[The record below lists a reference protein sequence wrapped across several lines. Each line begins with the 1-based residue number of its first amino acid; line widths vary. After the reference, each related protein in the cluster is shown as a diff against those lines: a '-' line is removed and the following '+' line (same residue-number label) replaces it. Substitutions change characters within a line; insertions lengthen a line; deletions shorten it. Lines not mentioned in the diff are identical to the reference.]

1 MWRAHLLFFSLFLP
15 FGTQAKVPIQLAS
28 DLALSPD
35 GKQIAFFWR
44 GDVWTAPVNG
54 GGARQL
60 TRHPA
65 TDRQPAW
72 SPDGKQIAFVS
83 EREGGRQVWI
93 MPAWGGAPRKIT
105 LHTEGF
111 ILEEWMPDGKNLLT
125 SITRDH
131 FWRRGERF
139 SIIQSSGKQKTER
152 VLFDDYGQYPSISPD
167 GKQLLYNREGER
179 WWRKGYTGSRTSQ
192 VWLWNSEGKK
202 HTKMLDEEDSRWP
215 LWKPDGKAFYYVGAR
230 NGVLNLREYEMA
242 TKKDRQIT
250 KFKDDSVVFP
260 AISRDGSVIAFRH
273 LFDFYQL
280 KPGKAEKPVKID
292 LWAPGDV
299 TIAKTQ
305 RRILNKATEVA
316 FSKDGLEIAF
326 IAGGDA
332 WIMDTEL
339 REPIQITNTPEEESE
354 PVWSKDGN
362 QLIFLSGQGGQE
374 DIWQAERTDS
384 KKYWWQN
391 RSFKLKRLTNDASTE
406 YNLSLS
412 PNGGTFGYYKD
423 RGDFWVMDAKTQKS
437 RRLFENWNSS
447 QYDWSPDGKWIVYA
461 VSDNDFNRDI
471 WIRPIDGS
479 REPFNLSR
487 HPDNEFSPRWS
498 PDGKVIAFTGRRRDQ
513 EVDIFYVYLRAED
526 DQKNSRARKLAKALE
541 KMQKGRPPKPVTPP
555 TPSKPVKPDPKKE
568 APKKE
573 DKPKPA
579 KPEAKPK
586 APAPAPKKAGLR
598 IDFEG
603 IHDRIRTISIPDSSE
618 SNLLWSP
625 DSKRLAFSAK
635 IAGKQ
640 GTYAVTF
647 PDGLKPTL
655 LTTTTGS
662 KAQWVGSSV
671 RWLTSGVPATM
682 SSTGRAT
689 SYSFS
694 AKQEINVGKSYHA
707 AFDLCWRSMRDYW
720 YDPAMGNRNWNAV
733 RKKYGPMAAGSTDG
747 YTLGLVINLMLG
759 ELNGSHLGF
768 SYRGPEITP
777 TAPKPGWTDT
787 TAHLGVRFTSNHKGP
802 GLKVRDIIPKGPADR
817 ETTHVKPNEIITHID
832 GKKIDPE
839 SDLTSILTGR
849 PDRDIILKLQS
860 GTRRKKQVREVT
872 LRPTSYSYARSRL
885 YEKWIHDTRDAVEKS
900 SEGKL
905 GYMHIAGMNMTSF
918 FRFEEELYSVG
929 AGKDG
934 IIIDVRENGGGSTTD
949 HLLTIL
955 TQPRHAITVPRGG
968 GRGYPQDRKVY
979 ASWHKPIVVLCN
991 QNSYSNAEIFSHAIK
1006 HLKRGKVVGVPT
1018 AGGVISTGG
1027 RSIMD
1032 MGFLRMPFRGWYLMG
1047 TGEDMELNG
1056 AVPHYVLWPK
1066 PGELPAGRDT
1076 QLRKAISVLKK
1087 EVKKYNNRPQPELK
1101 NATSKLKEKK

>member
-1 MWRAHLLFFSLFLP
+1 MRAYLGLLLSFLP
-15 FGTQAKVPIQLAS
+15 LLTQAKVPIRMAS

-44 GDVWTAPVNG
+44 GDVWVAPVEG

-65 TDRQPAW
+65 IDRQPAW
-72 SPDGKQIAFVS
+72 SPDGKHIAFVS
-83 EREGGRQVWI
+83 EREGGQQVWI

-111 ILEEWMPDGKNLLT
+111 ILEEWMPDGKSLLT

-139 SIIQSSGKQKTER
+139 SIIQSDGKQKTEQ
-152 VLFDDYGQYPSISPD
+152 VLFDDYGQYPSVSPD
-167 GKQLLYNREGER
+167 GKQVLYNREGER

-192 VWLWNSEGKK
+192 IWLWDSTSNK
-202 HTKMLDEEDSRWP
+202 HTKLLGSTDSRWP
-215 LWKPDGKAFYYVGAR
+215 LWKPDGKAFYYIGAP
-230 NGVLNLREYEMA
+230 NGVLNLREYELA
-242 TKKDRQIT
+242 SKKDRQIT

-260 AISRDGSVIAFRH
+260 TLSRDGSVIAFRH

-280 KPGKAEKPVKID
+280 KPGKTEKPVKIN
-292 LWAPGDV
+292 LWAPGDISI
-299 TIAKTQ
+299 TKTQ
-305 RRILNKATEVA
+305 RRVLNKATDVA

-326 IAGGDA
+326 IAGGDV
-332 WIMDTEL
+332 WVMDTEL
-339 REPIQITNTPEEESE
+339 REPIQITNTPEEEDE
-354 PVWSKDGN
+354 PIWSKDGN

-374 DIWQAERTDS
+374 DLWLVERTDT

-391 RSFKLKRLTNDASTE
+391 KSFKSKRLTNDASTE
-406 YNLSLS
+406 YGLSLS
-412 PNGGTFGYYKD
+412 PDGGTFAYFKD

-437 RRLFENWNSS
+437 KRLFKSWNSS

-487 HPDNEFSPRWS
+487 HPDNEYNPRWS

-526 DQKNSRARKLAKALE
+526 DQKNSRTRKLAMALE
-541 KMQKGRPPKPVTPP
+541 KMQKGRPAKPVIPSSP
-555 TPSKPVKPDPKKE
+555 TKQIKAD
-568 APKKE
+568 PKKE
-573 DKPKPA
+573 DKAKPV

-586 APAPAPKKAGLR
+586 TPATAPKKPALK

-603 IHDRIRTISIPDSSE
+603 IHDRIRGISIPDTTE

-625 DSKRLAFSAK
+625 DSKRLAFSAN
-635 IAGKQ
+635 IDGKR
-640 GTYAVTF
+640 GTYAVSF
-647 PDGLKPTL
+647 PDSLKPTL
-655 LTTTTGS
+655 LTSTSGS
-662 KAQWVGSSV
+662 NARWVGSNI
-671 RWLTSGVPATM
+671 RWLVSGVPATL
-682 SSTGRAT
+682 SSTGRPS

-694 AKQEINVGKSYHA
+694 AKQEIDLGQTYHA
-707 AFDLCWRSMRDYW
+707 AFDLCWRAMRDNW
-720 YDPAMGNRNWNAV
+720 YDPAMGNRNWDEV
-733 RKKYGPMAAGSTDG
+733 RKKYGPMAAASTDG
-747 YTLGLVINLMLG
+747 YTLGMVINLMLG

-768 SYRGPEITP
+768 SYRGPELTP
-777 TAPKPGWTDT
+777 TAPRQGWTDM
-787 TAHLGVRFTSNHKGP
+787 TAHIGVRFTSNHKGP
-802 GLKVRDIIPKGPADR
+802 GLKVRDVIPKGPADR
-817 ETTHVKPNEIITHID
+817 ETSRIKANEIITHID
-832 GKKIDPE
+832 GKKVSFE
-839 SDLTSILTGR
+839 SDLTSLLTGR
-849 PDRDIILKLQS
+849 PDRNVILKVQS
-860 GTRRKKQVREVT
+860 GNRGKKQVREIT
-872 LRPTSYSYARSRL
+872 LRPTSFASARSRL
-885 YEKWIHDTRDAVEKS
+885 YEKWIHFNRAEVAKFSDN
-900 SEGKL
+900 KL

-934 IIIDVRENGGGSTTD
+934 IVIDVRENGGGSTTD

-955 TQPRHAITVPRGG
+955 TQPQHAITVPRGG
-968 GRGYPQDRKVY
+968 GRGYPHDRKVY
-979 ASWHKPIVVLCN
+979 ASWHKPVVVLCN

-1006 HLKRGKVVGVPT
+1006 HLKRGKVIGVPT

-1032 MGFLRMPFRGWYLMG
+1032 MGYLRMPFRGWYLMD
-1047 TGEDMELNG
+1047 TGEDMELHG
-1056 AVPHYVLWPK
+1056 AVPHHVLWPK
-1066 PGELPAGRDT
+1066 PGELPAGKDT
-1076 QLRKAISVLKK
+1076 QLRKAIGVLKK

-1101 NATSKLKEKK
+1101 NATSRQKNNGD